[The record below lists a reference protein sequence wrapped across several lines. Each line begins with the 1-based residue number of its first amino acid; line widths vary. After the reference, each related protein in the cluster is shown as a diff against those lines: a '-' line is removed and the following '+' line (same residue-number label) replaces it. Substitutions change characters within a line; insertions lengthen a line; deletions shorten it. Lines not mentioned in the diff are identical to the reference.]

1 MKDVVKKLD
10 LMVISLSVLV
20 LMAAVGFVQP
30 RVIGPIN
37 GYETTATQVLFSVE
51 KGNVLLVDDNMEF
64 TTPDEY
70 SVVDGLELDLVPGI
84 YYWKV
89 VGVGSSKIRTLT
101 INSKVSLEFVDD
113 GENYSVVN
121 SGNVDLLVDIY
132 NGTDLLEKRKL
143 GIDEEL
149 ENIGTKFVGEVYG

>member
-1 MKDVVKKLD
+1 MNNVKNKIDLVV
-10 LMVISLSVLV
+10 VSLSALV
-20 LMAAVGFVQP
+20 LMVVVGFVQP

-37 GYETTATQVLFSVE
+37 GYETTETQVLFSVE
-51 KGNVLLVDDNMEF
+51 KGDKILIDDNMDF

-70 SVVDGLELDLVPGI
+70 FVVDGLELDLVPGI

-89 VGVGSSKIRTLT
+89 VGVGMSEIRTLT
-101 INSKVSLEFVDD
+101 INSEVSLEFVDD

-121 SGNVDLLVDIY
+121 SGNVDLLVDVY

-149 ENIGTKFVGEVYG
+149 ENVGTKFVGEQDG